1 MKANFYKELNDLT
14 EDFKE
19 VCVGTIVNA
28 EGKLSELKEAKFA
41 LTKEKTIYSNS
52 DQAEDLKEILDTVGK
67 DSILKMSNPELKEV
81 EVSDKGKVELYL
93 EPVTDNPRL
102 ILFGA
107 GHIANQVSKIASL
120 MDFEITI
127 IDDREKF
134 LNRERFPEADHII
147 VQNYTDYLD
156 EYNPEKNDYV
166 VIITRGHQFDYDVL
180 SGVIDEDCKYVGM
193 IGSSKKIG
201 EVFDKLREV
210 DNASEE
216 LLDTVYTPIGLDIG
230 AQTTAEIA
238 VAIMGEIVKV
248 RRTKDE

>member
-19 VCVGTIVNA
+19 VFVGTIVNTDQ
-28 EGKLSELKEAKFA
+28 KHSELKEAKFA
-41 LTKEKTIYSNS
+41 LTKEKAIYSSS
-52 DQAEDLKEILDTVGK
+52 DQAEKLNEILETIGK
-67 DSILKMSNPELKEV
+67 ENILKMSNPELKEI
-81 EVSDKGKVELYL
+81 ELYGEGKVELYL

-120 MDFEITI
+120 MDFEITV

-134 LNRERFPEADHII
+134 LNKERFPEADHL
-147 VQNYTDYLD
+147 VVKDYTDYLN
-156 EYNPEKNDYV
+156 EYKPEKNDYV

-201 EVFDKLREV
+201 EVFDELRKV

>member
-1 MKANFYKELNDLT
+1 MKLNFYKELNDLT
-14 EDFKE
+14 DDFKE
-19 VCVGTIVNA
+19 VFVGTIVKTD
-28 EGKLSELKEAKFA
+28 EKLSELKETKFA
-41 LTKEKTIYSNS
+41 LTKEKTIYSSPN
-52 DQAEDLKEILDTVGK
+52 QAENLKEVLETVGK
-67 DSILKMSNPELKEV
+67 NNILKISNPELKEV
-81 EVSDKGKVELYL
+81 EVSGKGKVELYL

-127 IDDREKF
+127 VDDREKF
-134 LNRERFPEADHII
+134 LNRERFPEADHLI
-147 VQNYTDYLD
+147 VKDYIDYLD
-156 EYNPEKNDYV
+156 EYEPEKNDYV

-210 DNASEE
+210 ENISEE
-216 LLDTVYTPIGLDIG
+216 LLDSVYTPIGLDIG

-248 RRTKDE
+248 RRTKK

>member
-1 MKANFYKELNDLT
+1 MKANFYNELNNLT

-19 VCVGTIVNA
+19 VFVGTIVNTDQ
-28 EGKLSELKEAKFA
+28 KHSELKEVKFA
-41 LTKEKTIYSNS
+41 LTKEKTIYSSS
-52 DQAEDLKEILDTVGK
+52 DQTEKINEILETIGKDNILKMNNPGLKEI
-67 DSILKMSNPELKEV
+67 ELNG
-81 EVSDKGKVELYL
+81 KGKVELYL

-120 MDFEITI
+120 MDFEITV

-134 LNRERFPEADHII
+134 LNKERFPEADHLI
-147 VQNYTDYLD
+147 VKDYSDYLN
-156 EYNPEKNDYV
+156 EYEPEKNDYV

-201 EVFDKLREV
+201 EVFDELRKV

>member
-1 MKANFYKELNDLT
+1 MNFNFYKELNNLT
-14 EDFKE
+14 ESSKE
-19 VCVGTIVNA
+19 VLVGTVIKA
-28 EGKLSELKEAKFA
+28 EGKLSELKERKFA
-41 LTKEKTIYSNS
+41 LTKEKVIYSGANIE
-52 DQAEDLKEILDTVGK
+52 QNLKDVVNKIGK
-67 DSILKMSNPELKEV
+67 ENILKMNNPELKSV
-81 EVSDKGKVELYL
+81 ELKDKGKVEIYF

-102 ILFGA
+102 VLFGA

-134 LNRERFPEADHII
+134 LNKERFPEADHLI
-147 VQNYTDYLD
+147 VKNYTDYIK
-156 EYNPEKNDYV
+156 EYKPAKNDYI

-180 SGVIDEDCKYVGM
+180 SGVIDTDCKYVGM

-201 EVFDKLREV
+201 EVFAKLREV
-210 DNASEE
+210 DKVSEE

-238 VAIMGEIVKV
+238 VAIIGEIVKV

>member
-1 MKANFYKELNDLT
+1 MKSNFYKNLNELT

-28 EGKLSELKEAKFA
+28 KEKLSELKEAKFA
-41 LTKEKTIYSNS
+41 LTKEKIIYSNS
-52 DQAEDLKEILDTVGK
+52 DQAEKLKEIVDTVGK
-67 DSILKMSNPELKEV
+67 NNILKMSNPELKEV
-81 EVSDKGKVELYL
+81 IVNGKGKVELYL

-120 MDFEITI
+120 MDFKITI

-147 VQNYTDYLD
+147 VKKYTDYLK
-156 EYNPEKNDYV
+156 EYEPEKNDYV

-180 SGVIDEDCKYVGM
+180 SGVIDKDCKYVGM

-210 DNASEE
+210 DNTSEE

-238 VAIMGEIVKV
+238 IAIMGEIVKV